1 MKLENGMKLIF
12 NNNEYIVETNL
23 EHVDLNK
30 SEDIDIYIYDQHRQI
45 KGYVYFVVNA
55 DSDSISKRLIPNK
68 AFILDII
75 SYEAGLGSVM
85 LNMVYD
91 YLKDIG
97 FDEISGNLKPNDKKE
112 ADFLESF
119 YLKNGYNVSYTADR
133 TSGKIKKQV
142 I

>member
-1 MKLENGMKLIF
+1 
-12 NNNEYIVETNL
+12 
-23 EHVDLNK
+23 
-30 SEDIDIYIYDQHRQI
+30 
-45 KGYVYFVVNA
+45 
-55 DSDSISKRLIPNK
+55 LIPNK